1 MTAEAIDRGLRAHTA
16 RTFGDLAGACTGL
29 QRVVARLNAG
39 AWMVATGEDLRF
51 PRTEGGRV
59 TPADRVVRRYLDRV
73 VVAAT
78 SDPVANGAFSDV
90 ITMTAPPTSLLRPRL
105 AARVLSRRTPP
116 PSPAPPEPLRRP
128 ASAAAAVRA

>member
-1 MTAEAIDRGLRAHTA
+1 MTAEEIHRGLQAHTV
-16 RTFGDLAGACTGL
+16 RTFGDLAGVCDSL
-29 QRVVARLNAG
+29 QRAVARLNAG

-73 VVAAT
+73 VLAAS
-78 SDPVANGAFSDV
+78 SDPVANAAFADV
-90 ITMTAPPTSLLRPRL
+90 ITMTAPPTSLMHPRL

-116 PSPAPPEPLRRP
+116 PSPAPPQPLRRP
-128 ASAAAAVRA
+128 ASATAALAG